1 MFRPLRQACQ
11 VSLEILAFSH
21 TVHGHEA
28 NTSGHVTEESSIS
41 VCRKHYQS
49 LELSFQSCQP
59 WRPWIDVGI
68 GWLLLMALAALAPLF
83 DDIFHVLI
91 CEWCRICYEFHATP
105 ESQRTTPGVPSS
117 NSLGLTCEITW
128 DHLTVVLSSPVVSL
142 VFFLHNLGIEFWF
155 SGSFF
160 WSLKNCGKPKRYL
173 EWFILGLWCMGC
185 GHSSCSN
192 FEAKRLADFW
202 ARCCRWSGLS
212 AVEVGGAC
220 GYKVATREM
229 ASLVGSWLW

>member
-1 MFRPLRQACQ
+1 MIAVPLITNPLSPPIINGIESDLRDKFEENHGFDMFRPLRQACQ

-117 NSLGLTCEITW
+117 NSLGLTCERSHEITKLW
-128 DHLTVVLSSPVVSL
+128 FLAPQLCLWCFFCTTWELSSDSRDP
-142 VFFLHNLGIEFWF
+142 FF
-155 SGSFF
+155 
-160 WSLKNCGKPKRYL
+160 
-173 EWFILGLWCMGC
+173 
-185 GHSSCSN
+185 
-192 FEAKRLADFW
+192 
-202 ARCCRWSGLS
+202 
-212 AVEVGGAC
+212 GA
-220 GYKVATREM
+220 
-229 ASLVGSWLW
+229 